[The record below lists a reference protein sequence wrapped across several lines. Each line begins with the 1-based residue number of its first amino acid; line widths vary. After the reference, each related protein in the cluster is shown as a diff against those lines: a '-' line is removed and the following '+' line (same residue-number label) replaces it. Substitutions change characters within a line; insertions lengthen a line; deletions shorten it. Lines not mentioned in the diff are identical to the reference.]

1 MPSYKKGKKQLK
13 KPASRKNKKGGSFC
27 KMVGC
32 ADKEESVSPEN
43 EDISATLEEDKEVS
57 PSPEDEGVSPSPE
70 EDEEVSPS
78 PEKDEE
84 VSPSLEEDE
93 DEDEDDM
100 EVESIEKESIS
111 GGKRKTQKSKP
122 KSKKGGK
129 TMKKLTEWTKLV
141 SEIFKK
147 NRAKNSTYMF
157 KQALKEAKKIYKKK

>member
-1 MPSYKKGKKQLK
+1 MPSYKKGKKQSK
-13 KPASRKNKKGGSFC
+13 KPASRKIKKGGSFC

-32 ADKEESVSPEN
+32 ADKEEPVSPEN
-43 EDISATLEEDKEVS
+43 EDISDSLEEDKE
-57 PSPEDEGVSPSPE
+57 VSPSPE

-78 PEKDEE
+78 PEEDEE
-84 VSPSLEEDE
+84 D
-93 DEDEDDM
+93 DEDDM
-100 EVESIEKESIS
+100 DIEKESIT
-111 GGKRKTQKSKP
+111 GGKRKTRKSKP

>member
-57 PSPEDEGVSPSPE
+57 PSPEDE
-70 EDEEVSPS
+70 EVSPS

-84 VSPSLEEDE
+84 VSPSPEKDE

>member
-57 PSPEDEGVSPSPE
+57 PSP

>member
-57 PSPEDEGVSPSPE
+57 PSPEDE
-70 EDEEVSPS
+70 EVSPS

-84 VSPSLEEDE
+84 VSPSPEKDEDEDE

>member
-57 PSPEDEGVSPSPE
+57 PSPEDE
-70 EDEEVSPS
+70 EVSPS
-78 PEKDEE
+78 PEK
-84 VSPSLEEDE
+84 DE

>member
-57 PSPEDEGVSPSPE
+57 PSQ

-84 VSPSLEEDE
+84 VSPSPEKDEDEDE

>member
-57 PSPEDEGVSPSPE
+57 PSPEDE
-70 EDEEVSPS
+70 EVSPS
-78 PEKDEE
+78 PEKDED
-84 VSPSLEEDE
+84 EDE

>member
-1 MPSYKKGKKQLK
+1 MPSYKKGKKQSK
-13 KPASRKNKKGGSFC
+13 KPASRKIKKGGSFC

-32 ADKEESVSPEN
+32 ADKEEPVSPEN
-43 EDISATLEEDKEVS
+43 EDISDSLEEDKE
-57 PSPEDEGVSPSPE
+57 VSPSPE

-78 PEKDEE
+78 PEEDKEVSPSPEEDEE
-84 VSPSLEEDE
+84 VSPSPEEDE
-93 DEDEDDM
+93 EDDEDDM
-100 EVESIEKESIS
+100 DIEKESIT
-111 GGKRKTQKSKP
+111 GGKRKTRKSKP

>member
-57 PSPEDEGVSPSPE
+57 PSPEDE
-70 EDEEVSPS
+70 EVSPS

-84 VSPSLEEDE
+84 VSPSTEKDEDEDE